1 MVQYLAANDMI
12 AYYKDFCWAQ
22 FPQKLIL
29 PSVSAKSHIFFE
41 RQVAIPMLQVMGIYN
56 GI

>member
-1 MVQYLAANDMI
+1 MVQYLAAKDMI

-41 RQVAIPMLQVMGIYN
+41 RQVAIPMLQVMGICN